1 MEENFMNENFKDEIF
16 IATLERTIRRLWILC
31 IILILLLVGTNA
43 LWLYYESQFEDI
55 VTTESIETETS
66 DGGDA
71 TGIIGNRGDRSNR
84 SYRDM
89 PYDGMSYADGMREM
103 VDSIYNIM
111 DDLPEGVKRDAQ
123 KLAKKIEQTM

>member
-1 MEENFMNENFKDEIF
+1 MNENFKDEIF

-71 TGIIGNRGDRSNR
+71 TGIIGNHNEVNNGAGKGNK
-84 SYRDM
+84 
-89 PYDGMSYADGMREM
+89 
-103 VDSIYNIM
+103 NN
-111 DDLPEGVKRDAQ
+111 KNKKTQ
-123 KLAKKIEQTM
+123 KPQQ